1 MTLPFAGHI
10 VVFTGKLSSLSRREA
25 SALVQKLGGSTADE
39 VTSKT
44 TMVVVG
50 AEGFTSADGG
60 RAPPLRNA
68 ADEDHAEKSQKLR
81 KADEIN
87 RRQPACVR
95 IIGEDEFCRIAD
107 MPSPESLKQQF
118 YGTREAR
125 ALYPSVREDHLRYL
139 EKWGL
144 IRPAIQ
150 THAERYYG
158 FADLLVIRQT
168 SAELESG
175 ASFRRVLR
183 SLAAARLGQLA
194 FDFRPSAG
202 DAQPAKVVTLERRA
216 LRPGSGQATPPTARL
231 PGAAIGPD
239 EQQALHHF
247 LEGATLDEGD
257 AAQQERAIAAYRRA
271 LALDPELVPALVNL
285 ANLLYAR
292 DQLIE
297 AQALY
302 ERAVALDAECFEG
315 YFNLGNVHHD
325 LGRFADAETCYQ
337 EAVRLNPV
345 YAEAQFYLAV
355 TLEKLG
361 RSHDARPHWREY
373 QRLAP
378 RGEWVELAKEFTE
391 D

>member
-1 MTLPFAGHI
+1 LTLPFAGHV

-25 SALVQKLGGSTADE
+25 CALVQQLGGAVADD
-39 VTSKT
+39 VTSRA

-50 AEGFTSADGG
+50 AEGFTS
-60 RAPPLRNA
+60 RAT
-68 ADEDHAEKSQKLR
+68 DEDQAEKSQKLR

-87 RRQPACVR
+87 RRQPASIR

-107 MPSPESLKQQF
+107 LPSPESLKQQF
-118 YGTREAR
+118 YATREVR
-125 ALYPSVREDHLRYL
+125 TLYASVSEDQLRYL

-168 SAELESG
+168 AAELEHG
-175 ASFRRVLR
+175 ASFRSVLR
-183 SLAAARLGQLA
+183 SLTAARQGQLA
-194 FDFRPSAG
+194 FDFRASGG
-202 DAQPAKVVTLERRA
+202 DAHTAKVVTLERRA
-216 LRPGSGQATPPTARL
+216 AAQPTPQTRMPGITQ
-231 PGAAIGPD
+231 D
-239 EQQALHHF
+239 EQQALHYF
-247 LEGATLDEGD
+247 LEGARLDEGD
-257 AAQQERAIAAYRRA
+257 TPNQEGAIAAYRRA
-271 LALDPELVPALVNL
+271 LVLDPELVPALVNL

-302 ERAVALDAECFEG
+302 ERAIALDRDCFEAH
-315 YFNLGNVHHD
+315 FNLGNVHHD
-325 LGRFADAETCYQ
+325 LGRYGEAKISYEH
-337 EAVRLNPV
+337 AVRLNPV
-345 YAEAQFYLAV
+345 YADAQFYLAV

-361 RSHDARPHWREY
+361 RSQDARTHWREY

-378 RGEWVELAKEFTE
+378 AGQWVALAKEFSE
-391 D
+391 E